1 MATQGFVNQANFEN
15 DMAVRSGSVTVPS
28 SDFTRGIQVAAPAG
42 HAKSSSGVQIQ
53 QATAQIQQQT
63 IQQQQH
69 TQQVLHTIAPDS
81 FPSNN
86 IKNEGILIVTFEKE
100 HTMQRRCLLSKSHVK
115 IALGFYPNN
124 IFKTSRRGE
133 YAILKIMFF
142 FHKTILAL
150 SFA

>member
-28 SDFTRGIQVAAPAG
+28 SDFTHGIQVAAPAG

-81 FPSNN
+81 FPSNS

-100 HTMQRRCLLSKSHVK
+100 HTNATTSL
-115 IALGFYPNN
+115 P
-124 IFKTSRRGE
+124 FK
-133 YAILKIMFF
+133 
-142 FHKTILAL
+142 
-150 SFA
+150 